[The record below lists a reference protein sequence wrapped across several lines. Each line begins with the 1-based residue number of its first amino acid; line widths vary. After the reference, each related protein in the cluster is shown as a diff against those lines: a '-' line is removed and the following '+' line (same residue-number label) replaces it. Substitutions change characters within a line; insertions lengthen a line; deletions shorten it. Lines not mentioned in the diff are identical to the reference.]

1 MRFLYSAL
9 LYLLLPGLLL
19 RLLWRSRR
27 APDYRRRILE
37 RFGHFP
43 AAGGHMPVIWVH
55 AVSVGEALA
64 AAPLVEILLEDYPDC
79 RLVVTTTTPTG
90 SAQVKARFGDRV
102 LHVYAPWDLPGSIKR
117 FLRRVRPRL
126 LLLMETELWPNTVHY
141 CHAAG
146 CRVVVANARMSER
159 SARRYAR
166 FPGLTGSMLGK
177 INRVACQSGADG
189 QRFLSLGLR
198 PAALQITGSIKFDVS
213 PSAEMR
219 IQSLQLREEYGTD
232 SRPVLV
238 AASTHPGE
246 DEQVL
251 AAFARVREV
260 IENCLLLLVPRH
272 PERFSDVAE
281 LCEGAGWRV
290 RRRSSATPPGP
301 DVDIVLGDTM
311 GELALLQ
318 SVGSIVL
325 VGGSLVPHGGHN
337 PLEAAAWGIPVVCG
351 PHMFNFLEI
360 TGMLVDAG
368 AMLQVD
374 QDELA
379 DELSGLLRD
388 PDRCLRMGA
397 AGQGVVKNNAG
408 ALERLQILVAEEL
421 APG

>member
-64 AAPLVEILLEDYPDC
+64 AAPLVEKLLEDYPDC

-102 LHVYAPWDLPGSIKR
+102 LHVYAPWDLPGCGPTRSTIATP
-117 FLRRVRPRL
+117 RVAGW
-126 LLLMETELWPNTVHY
+126 LWPMR
-141 CHAAG
+141 G
-146 CRVVVANARMSER
+146 CP
-159 SARRYAR
+159 SAL
-166 FPGLTGSMLGK
+166 PGDTPVSRASPGRCWGKSTGSPAGDTPVSRASPGRCWGK
-177 INRVACQSGADG
+177 STGSPVNPGRTGSAFSPWACGPQ
-189 QRFLSLGLR
+189 LGLR

-272 PERFSDVAE
+272 PERFSDV
-281 LCEGAGWRV
+281 
-290 RRRSSATPPGP
+290 
-301 DVDIVLGDTM
+301 DTM

-421 APG
+421 AAG